1 MSHERE
7 IEKAAGAQAEFGAE
21 ARSWAVRM
29 ADSVLARHP
38 VLTERWDYTAG
49 LVLSGLAEVWRETGE
64 IRYFRYLK
72 DTVDRFVGPEGEIRT
87 YDRKEYNLDQINM
100 GKVLFLLWEK
110 TQEEKYRRAIEELR
124 TQLREQPRTSE
135 GGFWH
140 KLIYPYQMWLDGIY
154 MAAPFYAQFAKV
166 FGEPE
171 GFDDVAHQILLIAAH
186 TKDPASGLFY
196 HGWDETKTQIW
207 ADPQTGRS
215 PCFWGRAMGW
225 YAMAIVDVLDF
236 LPADHPKRD
245 AIVELF
251 REMVAALLKVQDD
264 ETGLWYQV
272 LDQGTRPGNYH
283 EASASCMF
291 VYAMAKGV
299 RKGLLSPAILSF
311 ARKGY
316 EGILRR
322 LVEVGPD
329 GLLNLKQICQVAGLG
344 GKANRDGSYEY
355 YLSEPVVTNDYKG
368 VGAFILAGVEM
379 ARAEG
384 RP

>member
-1 MSHERE
+1 
-7 IEKAAGAQAEFGAE
+7 
-21 ARSWAVRM
+21 M

-49 LVLSGLAEVWRETGE
+49 LVLSGLVEVWRETGGE
-64 IRYFRYLK
+64 VYFRYVK
-72 DTVDRFVGPEGEIRT
+72 ETIDRFVEPGGRIRT

-100 GKVLFLLWEK
+100 GKVLFFLYGR
-110 TQEEKYRRAIEELR
+110 TGEERYRLAIEELR
-124 TQLREQPRTSE
+124 EQLREQPRTGE

-140 KLIYPYQMWLDGIY
+140 KLIYPHQMWLDGIY
-154 MAAPFYAQFAKV
+154 MAAPFYAEFAQT

-171 GFDDVAHQILLIAAH
+171 GFDDVARQILLIAEH
-186 TKDPASGLFY
+186 TKDPATGLFY
-196 HGWDETKTQIW
+196 HGWDEAKTQIW
-207 ADPQTGRS
+207 ADPRTGTS

-236 LPADHPKRD
+236 LPPDHPKRG
-245 AIVELF
+245 AIVDLF

-272 LDQGTRPGNYH
+272 LDQGNRPGNYH

-299 RKGLLSPAILSF
+299 RKGILSPAILVSARQGF
-311 ARKGY
+311 A
-316 EGILRR
+316 GILRR

-355 YLSEPVVTNDYKG
+355 YLSEPVVINDYKG

-379 ARAEG
+379 GRAG
-384 RP
+384 DGS